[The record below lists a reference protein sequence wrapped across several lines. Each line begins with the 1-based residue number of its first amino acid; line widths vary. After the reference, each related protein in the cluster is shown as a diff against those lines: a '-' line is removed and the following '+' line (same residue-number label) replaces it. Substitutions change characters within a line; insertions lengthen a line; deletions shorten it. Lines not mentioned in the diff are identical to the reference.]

1 MSTRAVVKF
10 CHGKQVHAIIYRHC
24 DGYPEGLGEDLKG
37 FFSYVRDNVPDT
49 RFGDASYLAAK
60 WVVCDSQRDRC
71 LCEPSK
77 AFTLRFLGVG
87 VVMREP
93 SDIEYRYIVDCDNRD
108 ENGFPSLKCEKVYH
122 SEKRKG

>member
-24 DGYPEGLGEDLKG
+24 DGYPEGLGEDLKA

-60 WVVCDSQRDRC
+60 WVVYDSQEWG
-71 LCEPSK
+71 EPT
-77 AFTLRFLGVG
+77 TLRFLGVG

-93 SDIEYRYIVDCDNRD
+93 SDIEYRYIVDCDNRNK
-108 ENGFPSLKCEKVYH
+108 ETGFPSIKCEKVYH
-122 SEKRKG
+122 SEIHAG